1 MKSIVARPVV
11 AGRAAGSGLTAAEG
25 IVHGEGHERMKRK
38 DVLTTGDVARICNVA
53 PRTVS
58 KWFDTG
64 KLRGYRIPGSRDR
77 RIPVGQLLRFM
88 RAHGMPLDGLDG
100 NTLRV
105 LVVDGDL
112 EVQEQ
117 LKAMLDVSGKY
128 EVQTAANGFDAGMQA
143 QQFNPHVILLD
154 LTLADID
161 GRVVCKNIKANPSLT
176 ATKVIAVSGR
186 LTTRQG
192 QALLAEG
199 FDGFLAKPLEP
210 ADVINAVEEAS
221 NLVR

>member
-1 MKSIVARPVV
+1 
-11 AGRAAGSGLTAAEG
+11 
-25 IVHGEGHERMKRK
+25 MKRK

-105 LVVDGDL
+105 LVVDGDAETL
-112 EVQEQ
+112 EQVET
-117 LKAMLDVSGKY
+117 MLGSDGKY

-143 QQFNPHVILLD
+143 QRFHPHVILLD
-154 LTLADID
+154 LVLADVD
-161 GRVVCKNIKANPSLT
+161 GRVVCKNIKSNPSLA

-192 QALLAEG
+192 QKLLSEG
-199 FDGFLAKPLEP
+199 FDGFLAKPLDP
-210 ADVINAVEEAS
+210 NAVINAVEEAS